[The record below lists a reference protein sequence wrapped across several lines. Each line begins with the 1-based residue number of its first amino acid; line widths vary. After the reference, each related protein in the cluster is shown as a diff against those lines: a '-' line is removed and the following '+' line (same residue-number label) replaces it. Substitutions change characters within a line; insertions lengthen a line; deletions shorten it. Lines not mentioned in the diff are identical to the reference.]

1 MCRAGIFAQGENV
14 RIENHGL
21 VVTHGDLSETGEF
34 FSEGIFALGDGFHI
48 ANFGRVRVEG
58 ESSSGLVG
66 VGDNGVVVNYG

>member
-1 MCRAGIFAQGENV
+1 M
-14 RIENHGL
+14 
-21 VVTHGDLSETGEF
+21 THGDLSETGEF